1 MTLFGQ
7 PWDLLLIAAVLGIV
21 VPWRGVTRVRTLLA
35 RPQLTPAD
43 RLSMYAST
51 IAAQWF
57 LAGITAWRCV
67 LHGWSLPELGLALD
81 HPARVFVLAAAIT
94 AGLAA
99 LQLMGIRQMAR
110 MPAENAGF
118 LQELSRKLMPQSA
131 MEIPAFFALVCTVS
145 LCEEFLYRGFIYDLF
160 FRVGAGSVFIA
171 VFCSSA
177 LFAVGH
183 LYQGRRGIIST
194 FLLGLILAAAR
205 AWTGSLVPGFAAHF
219 AVDLIAGLVVPA
231 CSARFLPRWK
241 QTGRVAQHIY

>member
-1 MTLFGQ
+1 MSLFGL
-7 PWDLLLIAAVLGIV
+7 PWDLFLIACLLAVFI
-21 VPWRGVTRVRTLLA
+21 PWRGVRRVRALLA

-57 LAGITAWRCV
+57 LGGITAWRCV
-67 LHGWSLPELGLALD
+67 LHGWSLPELGLALNR
-81 HPARVFVLAAAIT
+81 PARVFVLAAAIT

-118 LQELSRKLMPQSA
+118 LRELSRKLMPQNA
-131 MEIPAFFALVCTVS
+131 MEIPVFFALVCTVS
-145 LCEEFLYRGFIYDLF
+145 LCEEFLYRGFTYDLL

-171 VFCSSA
+171 VLCSSA
-177 LFAVGH
+177 LFAIGH

-219 AVDLIAGLVVPA
+219 AVDLIAGLVA
-231 CSARFLPRWK
+231 PRAL
-241 QTGRVAQHIY
+241 RAAAQ